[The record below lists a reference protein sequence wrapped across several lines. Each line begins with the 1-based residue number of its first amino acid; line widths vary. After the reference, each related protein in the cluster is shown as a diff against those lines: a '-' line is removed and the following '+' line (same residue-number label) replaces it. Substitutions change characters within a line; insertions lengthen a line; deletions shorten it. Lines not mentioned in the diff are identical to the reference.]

1 MKLEELVQ
9 VLRKNGVVGAGGAGF
24 PSYAKLDQRA
34 DTIILNCAECEPL
47 LKLHRQVLEKYAFEI
62 MSTLDVIREAVGA
75 KRVCIGVKGS
85 YRKTVNAVKA
95 HLDSFP
101 GMEISILP
109 EMYPAGDEVVLIYEA
124 LGRIVPPGSLPISVG
139 VTVFNV
145 ETILNAYYALKE
157 EHPVVYK
164 YVTVAGAVR
173 NPITVK
179 APLGMTMEEL
189 VELAG
194 GATVEEYAL
203 IGGGPMTGPI
213 VNGYDTV
220 TKTTNGLL
228 VFPEHHP
235 VVQKQRSSVSIDL
248 KRAMSACCQCQLCT
262 SLCSRNLLGHP
273 IEPHMLMRNATSGV
287 TKDVTPYINSM
298 FCSQCGICEMY
309 ACDQGLSPRKL
320 LGAYKAGL
328 RAAGVKPPV
337 IEEEPVA
344 KPEREYRR
352 IPMARLKQRLGL
364 QEYDLPAPLDDEL
377 VKADRVKISL
387 RQHIGAP
394 AVATVKVNDTVEVG
408 QVIGEVAADKLGVA
422 IHASISGVVIDV
434 NENFVMIQKKEK

>member
-1 MKLEELVQ
+1 MKMEELVK
-9 VLRKNGVVGAGGAGF
+9 VMREYGVVGAGGAGF

-47 LKLHRQVLEKYAFEI
+47 LKLHQQVLAKYAFEI
-62 MSTLDVIREAVGA
+62 LSALEIIRETIGA
-75 KRVCIGVKGS
+75 ERVCIAVKAS
-85 YRKTVNAVKA
+85 YKKTVDAVKA

-101 GMEISILP
+101 KTEISFLP
-109 EMYPAGDEVVLIYEA
+109 EMYPAGDEVVTIYEA
-124 LGRIVPPGSLPISVG
+124 TKRIVPPGGLPIAVG

-145 ETILNAYYALKE
+145 ETILNVYYALKG

-173 NPITVK
+173 NPVTLKV
-179 APLGMTMEEL
+179 PLGMTMDEL

-194 GATVEEYAL
+194 GATVEDYAL

-220 TKTTNGLL
+220 TKTTNGVL
-228 VFPEHHP
+228 VFPETHM
-235 VVQKQRSSVSIDL
+235 VVQKQRASISMDL
-248 KRAMSACCQCQLCT
+248 KRAMSACCQCELCT

-287 TKDVTPYINSM
+287 TKDVTPYLNAA

-337 IEEEPVA
+337 IEEAPVA
-344 KPEREYRR
+344 KPEREYRK

-364 QEYDLPAPLDDEL
+364 KEYDLPAPLQEDL
-377 VKADRVKISL
+377 VEAKRVKIAL
-387 RQHIGAP
+387 QQHIGAP
-394 AVATVKVNDTVEVG
+394 AKATVKVNDRVEVG
-408 QVIGEVAADKLGVA
+408 QVIGEVAADKLGA
-422 IHASISGVVIDV
+422 PIHASISGVVLDV
-434 NENFVMIQKKEK
+434 NDKFVMIQKD